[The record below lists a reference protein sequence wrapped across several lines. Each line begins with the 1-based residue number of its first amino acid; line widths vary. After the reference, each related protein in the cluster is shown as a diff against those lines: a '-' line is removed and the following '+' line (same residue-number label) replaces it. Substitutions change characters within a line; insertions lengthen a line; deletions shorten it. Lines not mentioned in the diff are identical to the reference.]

1 METSFQKT
9 TPTERSAP
17 ADSKAAQSKKP
28 VFIPPFSKNAKTE
41 SCKST
46 VLKDSV
52 RTSSA
57 FIPPFKKQRTVVQDN
72 SLETKAEEEEDKLHC
87 VSVTPFKISSFVPPT
102 KNTESAEDV
111 TGYKSKEDIQTMA
124 LADTSNNKLVNFQ
137 NLPVGCGSEESDGET
152 SCKEGMLSASQAKRQ
167 G

>member
-9 TPTERSAP
+9 TPTERSVP

-28 VFIPPFSKNAKTE
+28 AFIPPFYKNAKTD

-57 FIPPFKKQRTVVQDN
+57 FIPPFKKQRIVVQDN
-72 SLETKAEEEEDKLHC
+72 SLETKGEGDKLHC
-87 VSVTPFKISSFVPPT
+87 VSVTPFKINNFVSPT
-102 KNTESAEDV
+102 KNTQSAEDV
-111 TGYKSKEDIQTMA
+111 TGSKSKEDIQTVA
-124 LADTSNNKLVNFQ
+124 LADISNNELVNNQ

-152 SCKEGMLSASQAKRQ
+152 SCKEGTLSASQAKRQ
-167 G
+167 

>member
-28 VFIPPFSKNAKTE
+28 AFIPPFYKNAKTE

-57 FIPPFKKQRTVVQDN
+57 FIPPFKKQRIVVQDN
-72 SLETKAEEEEDKLHC
+72 SLETKGEEDEEDKFHC
-87 VSVTPFKISSFVPPT
+87 VSVTPFKINSFVPPT

-124 LADTSNNKLVNFQ
+124 LADTSNNKLVNNQ

-152 SCKEGMLSASQAKRQ
+152 SCKGGTLSASQTKRQ
-167 G
+167 